1 MIINDFYLIFGNI
14 ETDIT
19 MASSTSNDIINLIKG
34 LSLSERL
41 KIVEEILRNIR
52 EEGLEP
58 KVAPSAKET
67 HDGPAILSLAGI
79 MDEEEAK
86 VWDSAIAESRKI
98 DEDEW

>member
-1 MIINDFYLIFGNI
+1 
-14 ETDIT
+14 
-19 MASSTSNDIINLIKG
+19 MASSTSNNIINLIKG

-41 KIVEEILRNIR
+41 KIVEEILRSIR

-58 KVAPSAKET
+58 KVALPAKET
-67 HDGPAILSLAGI
+67 HEGPAILSLAGI